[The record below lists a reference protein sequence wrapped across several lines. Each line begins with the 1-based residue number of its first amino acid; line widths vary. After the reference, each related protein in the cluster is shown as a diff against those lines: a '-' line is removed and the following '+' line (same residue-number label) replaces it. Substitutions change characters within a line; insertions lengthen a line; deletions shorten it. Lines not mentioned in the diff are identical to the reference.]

1 MIYHQTCYCSSW
13 LVNIVIIKCSV
24 TTETFVII
32 VIYKAWF
39 CHSHAD
45 ILTVTVL
52 LHQWAPSYIATAITI
67 AVSFVVDRSNKSS
80 RYDAWL
86 VVGHKFTWLCFL
98 WVAVIAATAQVYRY
112 FNVEVGIFGLVPGEV
127 YDFVV
132 QILVKLLVNCQGGC
146 VVVCQL
152 VHVVVSTTSVVFVLL
167 LLQLIFYFIGLLF
180 FLNKVV

>member
-1 MIYHQTCYCSSW
+1 MEV
-13 LVNIVIIKCSV
+13 LENVLIVGV
-24 TTETFVII
+24 
-32 VIYKAWF
+32 A
-39 CHSHAD
+39 A
-45 ILTVTVL
+45 
-52 LHQWAPSYIATAITI
+52 LH
-67 AVSFVVDRSNKSS
+67 RE
-80 RYDAWL
+80 
-86 VVGHKFTWLCFL
+86 G
-98 WVAVIAATAQVYRY
+98 IAATAQVYRY